1 MFISVSLVSIIAGGF
16 DSDVE
21 REKKLDY
28 VTKTYTAS
36 TRDPTLVKPHKQ
48 QSAEGVGGGT
58 GGKRGVVSRSV
69 IAAPKVVTKEE
80 SVRIKVRS

>member
-1 MFISVSLVSIIAGGF
+1 MCLVSFTGGF

-21 REKKLDY
+21 REKKVDY
-28 VTKTYTAS
+28 VTKTYSAS

-48 QSAEGVGGGT
+48 QSSEGVGGAT

-69 IAAPKVVTKEE
+69 TAAPKVVTKEE
-80 SVRIKVRS
+80 KVKVTVRS